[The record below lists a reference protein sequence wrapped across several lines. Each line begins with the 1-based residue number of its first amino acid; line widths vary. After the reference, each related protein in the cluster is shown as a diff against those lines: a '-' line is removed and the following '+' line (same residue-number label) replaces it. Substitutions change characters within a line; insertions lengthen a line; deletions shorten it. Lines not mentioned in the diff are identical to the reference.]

1 VTPVPSLQHAL
12 SLAAGLAWRAKRIPP
27 RERLTTIHALMVLMA
42 VEATIRWIPLPRL
55 GRILG
60 VRFDLT
66 PTACPAVPVAIDSL
80 PAKAQRALR
89 STKRITRW
97 SPFWSGPCL
106 RRSLVAA
113 HLIRDLNPAV
123 RIGISGEASGLRAHA
138 WIEIDHAPLEDIG
151 QFTSF
156 QWPSATDSVSAA
168 S

>member
-1 VTPVPSLQHAL
+1 
-12 SLAAGLAWRAKRIPP
+12 
-27 RERLTTIHALMVLMA
+27 MVLVV

-55 GRILG
+55 GRMLG

-66 PTACPAVPVAIDSL
+66 PTESEADPVAIDSL
-80 PAKAQRALR
+80 PAAAQRALR
-89 STKRITRW
+89 STRRVTRW

-113 HLIRDLNPAV
+113 HLIRDLDPAV
-123 RIGISGEASGLRAHA
+123 RIGITGQADGVRAHA

-151 QFTSF
+151 EFTSF
-156 QWPSATDSVSAA
+156 KWPLATDSGRSA